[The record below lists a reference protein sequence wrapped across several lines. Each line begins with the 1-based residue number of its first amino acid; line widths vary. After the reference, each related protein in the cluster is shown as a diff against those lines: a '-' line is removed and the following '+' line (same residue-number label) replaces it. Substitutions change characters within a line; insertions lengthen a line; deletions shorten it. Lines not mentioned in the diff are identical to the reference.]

1 MYFQTGPGWKIQT
14 MSGYGTCAE
23 KILNI
28 MFVKGKNVIILNMLS
43 IFSYKQQEG
52 IQMYDIIIIGAGPA
66 GISAA
71 IYGKSRGKRILML
84 EKGQVGGL
92 IGTVSTVTHYT
103 AIMKEESGRTFAKRM
118 KEQILSAGVEIRYE
132 TVTETKLIGKIKK
145 VNTDKECYECK
156 TVILANGGSARMLGI
171 PGESLKGIRLNA
183 PKDGLDYKG
192 KNIYIIGGAD
202 GAVKEAIYLAG
213 IAGRVTIVCGEDELV
228 CIQEFKDKAAEHH
241 NIEIMPHSSLTAVYG
256 NERAEELEFTDNKTG
271 NIQMV
276 KDAGCGVF
284 VYAGIVPN
292 TQIYTELRL
301 DNGYIPVDQC
311 MQTEIPGVFAAGD
324 ICVKKVRQVATA
336 VADGAI
342 AGIQA
347 AAMC

>member
-1 MYFQTGPGWKIQT
+1 
-14 MSGYGTCAE
+14 
-23 KILNI
+23 
-28 MFVKGKNVIILNMLS
+28 
-43 IFSYKQQEG
+43 
-52 IQMYDIIIIGAGPA
+52 MYDMIIIGAGPA

-71 IYGKSRGKRILML
+71 IYGKSRGKKVLVL
-84 EKGQVGGL
+84 EKKQVGGL

-103 AIMKEESGRTFAKRM
+103 AIVKEESGKTFAERM
-118 KEQILSAGVEIRYE
+118 KEQALSAGVEIRYE
-132 TVTETKLIGKIKK
+132 NVIETKLTGEIKK
-145 VNTDKECYECK
+145 VVTNKESYESK
-156 TVILANGGSARMLGI
+156 TLILANGGSGRMLGI
-171 PGESLKGIRLNA
+171 PGESLKGVRLNA

-192 KNIYIIGGAD
+192 KNVYVIGGAD
-202 GAVKEAIYLAG
+202 GAVKEALYLAE
-213 IAGRVTIVCGEDELV
+213 IAGKVIIVCVEDELA
-228 CIQEFKDKAAEHH
+228 CIQEFKDKVVTYD

-256 NERAEELEFTDNKTG
+256 NESVEELEFTDNKTG
-271 NIQMV
+271 KKRII
-276 KDAGCGVF
+276 KDAECGVF

-292 TQIYTELRL
+292 TQMYTELKL
-301 DNGYIPVDQC
+301 DGGYIPVDAS

>member
-213 IAGRVTIVCGEDELV
+213 IAGRVTIVCVEDELV

>member
-1 MYFQTGPGWKIQT
+1 

-43 IFSYKQQEG
+43 LFSYKQQEG

-213 IAGRVTIVCGEDELV
+213 IAGRVTIVCVEDELV

>member
-1 MYFQTGPGWKIQT
+1 
-14 MSGYGTCAE
+14 
-23 KILNI
+23 
-28 MFVKGKNVIILNMLS
+28 
-43 IFSYKQQEG
+43 
-52 IQMYDIIIIGAGPA
+52 
-66 GISAA
+66 
-71 IYGKSRGKRILML
+71 ML
-84 EKGQVGGL
+84 ERGQVGGL

-103 AIMKEESGRTFAKRM
+103 AIMKEESGKTFVERM
-118 KEQILSAGVEIRYE
+118 KEQALSAGVEIRYE
-132 TVTETKLIGKIKK
+132 KVTETKFMGKIKK
-145 VNTDKECYECK
+145 VVTDKESYECK
-156 TVILANGGSARMLGI
+156 TVILANGGSGRMLGI
-171 PGESLKGIRLNA
+171 PGENLKGVRLNA
-183 PKDGLDYKG
+183 PKDGPDYKG

-213 IAGRVTIVCGEDELV
+213 IAEKVTIVCVEDELV
-228 CIQEFKDKAAEHH
+228 CIQEFKDKVAALH

-256 NERAEELEFTDNKTG
+256 NERVEELEFTDNKTG
-271 NIQMV
+271 KKQIV
-276 KDAGCGVF
+276 KDAECGVF

-292 TQIYTELRL
+292 TQIYAELKL
-301 DNGYIPVDQC
+301 ENGYIPVDEL